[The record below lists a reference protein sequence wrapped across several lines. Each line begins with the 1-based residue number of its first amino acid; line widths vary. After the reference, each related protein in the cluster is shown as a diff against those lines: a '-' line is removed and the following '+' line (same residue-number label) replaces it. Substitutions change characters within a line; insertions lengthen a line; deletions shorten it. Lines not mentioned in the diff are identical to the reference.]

1 METQSQSRFQD
12 RGVVITGA
20 GSGIGRAC
28 AFQFAAEGA
37 IVACADIDLDTCTRS
52 VEEIRNRGGRAHPFE
67 LDTTSPDAVA
77 DFFAAARDRLGRIDV
92 LVNSAGVREIQPVV
106 ELPYEEWC
114 RVIDVNL
121 TGVFLCS
128 QAFVRQLLDNGS
140 GGAIVNLA
148 STLGLTAA
156 PNRPA
161 YTASKHAVVGLTK
174 EMGLELGGSGI
185 RVNAVGP
192 GVTRTALTERYFQD
206 PDMADTIRS
215 IHAMNRWGE
224 PAEIAHAIAF
234 LASDEASFITGVTL
248 PVDGG
253 WLAGKKM

>member
-1 METQSQSRFQD
+1 MRFKDQ
-12 RGVVITGA
+12 GVVITGA
-20 GSGIGRAC
+20 GSGIGRETAI
-28 AFQFAAEGA
+28 AFAAEGA
-37 IVACADIDLDTCTRS
+37 VVACADIDTDTAGRT
-52 VEEIRNRGGRAHPFE
+52 VEAITGRGGRGHAFT
-67 LDTTSPDAVA
+67 LDTRDPGAVTA
-77 DFFAAARDRLGRIDV
+77 FFDNAEKALGRLDV

-106 ELPYEEWC
+106 DLPYEEWC
-114 RVIDVNL
+114 RVIDVNI

-128 QAFVRQLLDNGS
+128 QAFVRKLVRDERP
-140 GGAIVNLA
+140 GAIVNLA

-174 EMGLELGGSGI
+174 EMGLEFGETGI

-206 PDMADTIRS
+206 PDMADTVRS

-224 PAEIAHAIAF
+224 AIEIARVILF
-234 LASDEASFITGVTL
+234 LASEDASFMTGVTV